1 MKFQTSYAG
10 YGADPDEEELLGALL
25 AQSPG
30 PAPAPQQSPDLEPPE
45 PMGGLQAPLLADRNS
60 YAQPAA
66 SSGGPPAYTPEP
78 MQHVPDRG
86 FGVQDVGM
94 LAAIIGAALVG
105 GKHGRQAIP
114 GMIGSYAQSY
124 GQDVDRRDAR
134 NQQIDMYNAQQAERH
149 NPRQQYFEDQRS
161 AQAATEL
168 DLQKQ
173 NLLARNRGLDLQT
186 KQEERIA
193 AAAAR
198 EAAIDPVQ
206 RTRDLAQAR
215 ADVELDLARKRA
227 DVEVG
232 TKEMLGIIT
241 GNQRRAAAG
250 GPGAMTPK
258 KAQSKAIMD
267 GINNGTIDPVT
278 LKPKEKPI
286 DPNDP
291 NVDPATGKPYTPA
304 ERRKRSDEDLLR
316 EPVGETE
323 VIPGRERDWQAQV
336 ITPGNRDKIRIYEQ
350 GVNQTI
356 RSLTKM
362 KEIRDRVGAEGWG
375 TEKSNYDAL
384 LTAAIGGYTQI
395 GQSGV
400 LNGGEFAR
408 YKDFIP
414 GIGPKP
420 SDVLPGD
427 VTSDELQGVI
437 DATKRLAS
445 DGLGSV
451 GLRFKSKP
459 VGGGAKQ
466 KAGPQSSFGAAPQ
479 DAAPSGGGKR
489 TVTVTTV
496 DGQTDTDEL
505 TEDEIR
511 QLRAN
516 PKVRSVQ

>member
-1 MKFQTSYAG
+1 MKLQTSYAG

-25 AQSPG
+25 SQSQG
-30 PAPAPQQSPDLEPPE
+30 PAPAPAQQSPDLEPPE
-45 PMGGLQAPLLADRNS
+45 QMVGLQAPLLADRNS

-66 SSGGPPAYTPEP
+66 SSGGPPAYSPEP
-78 MQHVPDRG
+78 MQHVPDRS

-124 GQDVDRRDAR
+124 GQDADRRDAR

-161 AQAATEL
+161 AQSAGEL

-193 AAAAR
+193 AAAAA

-215 ADVELDLARKRA
+215 ADVDLDLTRKKA

-232 TKEMLGIIT
+232 TREMLGIIT

-250 GPGAMTPK
+250 GKGTTGPAASPGKQLKNVRDQAML
-258 KAQSKAIMD
+258 D
-267 GINNGTIDPVT
+267 GIKDGSIDPIT
-278 LKPKEKPI
+278 GKPKEQ
-286 DPNDP
+286 
-291 NVDPATGKPYTPA
+291 ALTPT
-304 ERRKRSDEDLLR
+304 EQRKRSDEDLLR

-362 KEIRDRVGAEGWG
+362 KEIRDRVGVEGWG

-414 GIGPKP
+414 GIGLKA
-420 SDVLPGD
+420 SDALPGD
-427 VTSDELQGVI
+427 NTSDELQGVI

-459 VGGGAKQ
+459 VSGGAKQ
-466 KAGPQSSFGAAPQ
+466 KAGPQSSFGEAPQ
-479 DAAPSGGGKR
+479 DGGGKR
-489 TVTVTTV
+489 MVTIRTK
-496 DGQTDTDEL
+496 DGRTKQTEL
-505 TEDEIR
+505 TDAAIQELQSDPRIE
-511 QLRAN
+511 
-516 PKVRSVQ
+516 SVQ